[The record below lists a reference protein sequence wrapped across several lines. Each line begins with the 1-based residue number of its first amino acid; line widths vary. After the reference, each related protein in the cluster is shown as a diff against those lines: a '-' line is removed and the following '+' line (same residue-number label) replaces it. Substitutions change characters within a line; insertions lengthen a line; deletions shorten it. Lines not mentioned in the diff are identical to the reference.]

1 MRKWWWLIYI
11 EKELYN
17 EISGVMANKSK
28 MNFYIISIALKDK
41 TAFLLNRSSKF
52 AKKRKTQQK
61 YDLEFNKLGKWKE
74 KNTLKKI
81 FTLDK

>member
-11 EKELYN
+11 VKELYN
-17 EISGVMANKSK
+17 EISDLMANKSK

-41 TAFLLNRSSKF
+41 TAFLLNRSSKL
-52 AKKRKTQQK
+52 AKKRKTLQNMTSS
-61 YDLEFNKLGKWKE
+61 LTNLGKRKE